1 MHLVMEVEKDKLPPG
16 SSLMDAV
23 DRAIEIIR
31 NRIDAIGVAE
41 PVIQRQGES
50 WIVIQLPGLDYP
62 KKAKELI
69 GTTALLEFKLVSERP
84 IDDFTHSVTHGGP
97 VASVSHDHV
106 VAAEHHHAEHG
117 HSHSDAPDADHES
130 DGTSA
135 HVHLL
140 VDRLA
145 HAAPVPATRLD
156 RAPRH
161 WPHNQPQLPS
171 AVLAPLLEPPAA

>member
-1 MHLVMEVEKDKLPPG
+1 MLIVRLL
-16 SSLMDAV
+16 SLLFVLTLAF
-23 DRAIEIIR
+23 
-31 NRIDAIGVAE
+31 
-41 PVIQRQGES
+41 S
-50 WIVIQLPGLDYP
+50 
-62 KKAKELI
+62 
-69 GTTALLEFKLVSERP
+69 
-84 IDDFTHSVTHGGP
+84 HGGP
-97 VASVSHDHV
+97 IASISHDH
-106 VAAEHHHAEHG
+106 ALTADHHHAGHG

-145 HAAPVPATRLD
+145 YAAPVPATRLD